1 MYKDFTRKYFYSI
14 FCSII
19 LKEVE
24 AQPEPEL
31 EAEAEAEPEPEA
43 EAEAVPAETISVDPD
58 VVTIREVDD
67 KKVKNVFR
75 KPFVA
80 YC

>member
-1 MYKDFTRKYFYSI
+1 MLCCIGAYIYKRRVLD
-14 FCSII
+14 
-19 LKEVE
+19 KEVE
-24 AQPEPEL
+24 S
-31 EAEAEAEPEPEA
+31 EPEPEPEQEV
-43 EAEAVPAETISVDPD
+43 EAEVQEAPAVETISVDPD
-58 VVTIREVDD
+58 VVTIREVDE

>member
-1 MYKDFTRKYFYSI
+1 MLCCIGAYIYKRRVLDK
-14 FCSII
+14 
-19 LKEVE
+19 KDPEVEVE
-24 AQPEPEL
+24 AEV
-31 EAEAEAEPEPEA
+31 EPEA
-43 EAEAVPAETISVDPD
+43 EAEAQQAPAAETISVDPD
-58 VVTIREVDD
+58 VVTIREVDE

>member
-1 MYKDFTRKYFYSI
+1 MLCCIGAYIYKRRVLDK
-14 FCSII
+14 
-19 LKEVE
+19 KEAEVE
-24 AQPEPEL
+24 VEPEV
-31 EAEAEAEPEPEA
+31 EPEA
-43 EAEAVPAETISVDPD
+43 EAEAGAEAPAAETISVDPD
-58 VVTIREVDD
+58 VVTIREVDE

>member
-1 MYKDFTRKYFYSI
+1 MLCCIGAYIYKRRVLDK
-14 FCSII
+14 
-19 LKEVE
+19 KEAEVEVE
-24 AQPEPEL
+24 AEV
-31 EAEAEAEPEPEA
+31 EPEPEA

-58 VVTIREVDD
+58 VVTIREVDE
-67 KKVKNVFR
+67 KKVKNMFR